1 MRILK
6 IYLVLTLLVGGFYG
20 FTFFMDKSAN
30 GDNGSLAED
39 TEHFSQIE
47 KGEIIP
53 MKQWIEALIGQW
65 EVQFTIE
72 NPTTIIDVTGITTY
86 REDSTFTDVLALKY
100 YEFYVHDE
108 NIEKRHDY
116 KLQESSKIIRHG
128 RLTVPDYDSS
138 PYESSQYFFRK
149 LDRLNNRG
157 RCIQNDFID
166 RHNVDIKF
174 CNRVYWILRLIGNLD
189 MENGDNYQLMKFTE
203 DEILIH
209 ITQNNVE
216 RPILLKCNKIKP
228 DLY

>member
-30 GDNGSLAED
+30 GDDGSLVED
-39 TEHFSQIE
+39 IEHFSQIE

-53 MKQWIEALIGQW
+53 IKEWTKALIGQW

-100 YEFYVHDE
+100 YEFDVYD
-108 NIEKRHDY
+108 IEKRNDY
-116 KLQESSKIIRHG
+116 RLQESSKIVRHG
-128 RLTVPDYDSS
+128 RLTVPDYESS
-138 PYESSQYFFRK
+138 TYQSSQYFFRK

-157 RCIQNDFID
+157 RCMQNDFID
-166 RHNVDIKF
+166 KYGTDIKF

-216 RPILLKCNKIKP
+216 RPILLKYNKIKP